1 MKDNIVIK
9 NYQRYVR
16 LIRPLLVAALLA
28 LALPVLAA
36 CGGGDPTL
44 TVYSGRFDSLI
55 APLVYSFSVQT
66 GIEVNVT
73 YSSNDAIVV
82 KLLEEGADTP
92 ADVVL
97 LHETIGLARLS
108 QASIFSTLPQ
118 ELLGKVDPQFRS
130 SSDDWVG
137 TGGRAHT
144 IVYNVAG
151 IDPEQDLPD
160 SIAGFVD
167 PAWNGRVGWAPG
179 DDSFHALVTAFRV
192 QQGEAAAR
200 RWLEGM
206 KANNPRQYTTNT
218 AIVTGAAY
226 GEVDVGI
233 VSHYYLQRFLESE
246 GPAFGARTHFM
257 RRGDPGALVLVAGA
271 GIPNGAVEKELAVRF
286 IEYLLSASGQR
297 YFASQANEFPLVAG
311 IPPEGDL
318 PPLQS
323 LAPPDVDLNSLTDL
337 QGTLALLREVGILP

>member
-1 MKDNIVIK
+1 MKDNIAIK

-97 LHETIGLARLS
+97 LHETTGLARLS

-130 SSDDWVG
+130 SSNDWHTPLCTTSQASIPSKTCQTPSPGLSTQRG
-137 TGGRAHT
+137 TGA
-144 IVYNVAG
+144 
-151 IDPEQDLPD
+151 
-160 SIAGFVD
+160 
-167 PAWNGRVGWAPG
+167 
-179 DDSFHALVTAFRV
+179 
-192 QQGEAAAR
+192 
-200 RWLEGM
+200 
-206 KANNPRQYTTNT
+206 
-218 AIVTGAAY
+218 
-226 GEVDVGI
+226 
-233 VSHYYLQRFLESE
+233 
-246 GPAFGARTHFM
+246 
-257 RRGDPGALVLVAGA
+257 
-271 GIPNGAVEKELAVRF
+271 
-286 IEYLLSASGQR
+286 
-297 YFASQANEFPLVAG
+297 
-311 IPPEGDL
+311 
-318 PPLQS
+318 
-323 LAPPDVDLNSLTDL
+323 
-337 QGTLALLREVGILP
+337 